1 MGCSDGL
8 VVASLEET
16 WGLFSRFDCVYS
28 LFRLHHSRVPRRCSG
43 GCYEPTCQVRLFP
56 YTRCIHHSL
65 NFEPLF
71 SRTTFVTG
79 MNGINAS
86 TMRQTIQ
93 PLIKRPKLTLKLSQ
107 LRVCFEPIPG
117 LDALPLTCAPA
128 LSPLA
133 IFLLWLHATN
143 GLARINAG
151 LEPRRLG
158 SRFPV
163 AVLAPLCGHL
173 ECCGVPPLL
182 ALKVVQHLFREE
194 GRGKKKKQRG

>member
-1 MGCSDGL
+1 MPVCVLHYEELTQKSSRRSKHGKTAYPKQDVLQCR
-8 VVASLEET
+8 VCEET
-16 WGLFSRFDCVYS
+16 VLETV
-28 LFRLHHSRVPRRCSG
+28 
-43 GCYEPTCQVRLFP
+43 GC
-56 YTRCIHHSL
+56 INHSL
-65 NFEPLF
+65 NFEHLF
-71 SRTTFVTG
+71 SRTTSVTG

-86 TMRQTIQ
+86 TVRQTIQ
-93 PLIKRPKLTLKLSQ
+93 PLIKRAKLTLKLSQ